1 MSNLEQRPAEML
13 CATQGGESVQ
23 LITPRDVPLG
33 GPRAMTV
40 RRTLP
45 TRARSLIGPWCFLD
59 HYGPDPVA
67 ESGGMAVPRHPHTG
81 LATVSWLF
89 TGQVDHQDSAG
100 HQAVVR
106 PGTVNLMV
114 AGRGISHSEFSTADT
129 TVLHGAQ
136 LWFALPEAQ
145 RHRAPS
151 FEAFTPEPT
160 AVGDAEVKV
169 FLGAL
174 AGSRSPV
181 QMYADGLGA
190 EVVIPPHG
198 SAQVPVAPT
207 SEHGVLVDQ
216 GGVSV
221 KGRPLAVHQLAYC
234 PPGSEHL
241 ELQAGAEGARLLL
254 LGGPPFGER
263 IVMWW
268 NFVARSHEE
277 IVEAVREWRAEIG
290 VDSSGDDDAE
300 TASFGPF
307 GPFPDDSAAPLPAPN
322 LPNARLRSRS

>member
-1 MSNLEQRPAEML
+1 
-13 CATQGGESVQ
+13 
-23 LITPRDVPLG
+23 
-33 GPRAMTV
+33 MTV

-89 TGQVDHQDSAG
+89 TGEVDHQDSAG

-114 AGRGISHSEFSTADT
+114 AGRGISHSEFSTDGT

-136 LWFALPEAQ
+136 LWFALPEVE
-145 RHRAPS
+145 RHRTPS
-151 FEAFTPEPT
+151 FEAFTPDPLT
-160 AVGDAEVKV
+160 VGDAEVKV

-174 AGSRSPV
+174 AGVRSPV

-190 EVVIPPHG
+190 EIVIPPNG
-198 SAQVPVAPT
+198 SARVPVSST
-207 SEHGVLVDQ
+207 SEHGVLVDR
-216 GGVSV
+216 GTVSV
-221 KGRPLAVHQLAYC
+221 NSQPVDPHELAYC
-234 PPGSEHL
+234 PPGPEHL
-241 ELQAGAEGARLLL
+241 DLSAGAEGVRLLV
-254 LGGPPFGER
+254 LGGPPFGEQ

-268 NFVARSHEE
+268 NFVARTHEE
-277 IVEAVREWRAEIG
+277 IVEAVQEWEAELDTAG
-290 VDSSGDDDAE
+290 DETSRSS
-300 TASFGPF
+300 GPF
-307 GPFPDDSAAPLPAPN
+307 GPFPNDSVAPLPAPN
-322 LPNARLRSRS
+322 LPNARLRSRP